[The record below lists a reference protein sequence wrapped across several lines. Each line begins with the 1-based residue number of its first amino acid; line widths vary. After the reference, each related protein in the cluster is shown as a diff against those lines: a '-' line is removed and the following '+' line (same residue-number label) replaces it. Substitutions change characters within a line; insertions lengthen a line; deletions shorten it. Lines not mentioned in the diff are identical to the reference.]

1 LKRSRST
8 RPTEGDDHLTSPKA
22 LREQAR
28 RLLARKAALQKK
40 MQEQMASLTTRATAA
55 LEAAEILE
63 AAEEKGRPPS
73 EQRLSLSVGEQTP
86 TYGGEQHGE
95 HQLRERSHSATVNR
109 MLTAEHVLAISKGKK
124 GKPSALVAAAH
135 ARQLSLRG
143 LSRELETR
151 LGRPVSVSRLS
162 MAAAGDRPI
171 DEDIAQAVQDLIGFK
186 ATRKN
191 WPKGFVP

>member
-1 LKRSRST
+1 
-8 RPTEGDDHLTSPKA
+8 
-22 LREQAR
+22 
-28 RLLARKAALQKK
+28 
-40 MQEQMASLTTRATAA
+40 MASLTTRATAA

-63 AAEEKGRPPS
+63 AAEEKGRPAS
-73 EQRLSLSVGEQTP
+73 EQRLPLSVGEQTS
-86 TYGGEQHGE
+86 TYGDERHGEQ
-95 HQLRERSHSATVNR
+95 QLRERSHNANVNR

-143 LSRELETR
+143 LSRELEIR

-191 WPKGFVP
+191 WPKGLVP